1 MVIMKIMRKSL
12 GQRAGR
18 SIISIFAL
26 AFSVALLLVIS
37 HIHEAVRSYA
47 QQVSSEA
54 DLIVGA
60 PSQPVHLVLY
70 SLFRIGPPP
79 PVIPWEVYE
88 DIAGQQEME
97 WVAPVST
104 NESHRGYTVTGSTAR
119 YMETL
124 QLKAVN
130 FIGSSG
136 KGTAFRNDYS
146 AFIGAE
152 LAEEYQYQPGE
163 TLTIANGFSPSLK
176 DEYQTPFIIQGILT
190 ETGTSLDGNVLIPI
204 EGLRKIRKE
213 HGVKSDYI
221 NFVLIKLKRRQS
233 LFAVQQALK
242 SKYKVPLEVVIP
254 ALELEKLGHY
264 ERMLNNVF
272 MAMSFII
279 GLLSLMMIFF
289 NLSAGFAERK
299 QEVELLRMVGAKP
312 WQLAGLTLAEPM
324 LQIILA
330 LLSGVVAYKISTL
343 FLGSWIPVINSIK
356 LPVQQLFWLLLLF
369 LLGFLIA
376 CLPAWRM
383 YGFSKRT

>member
-18 SIISIFAL
+18 STISILTL

-37 HIHEAVRSYA
+37 HIHEAVISYA
-47 QQVSSEA
+47 RQVSSEA

-79 PVIPWEVYE
+79 RVIPWEVYE
-88 DIAGQQEME
+88 DIADLKDAE

-119 YMETL
+119 YMDTL

-136 KGTAFRNDYS
+136 AGTVFRNDLS
-146 AFIGAE
+146 AFIGSG
-152 LAEEYQYQPGE
+152 LAEEYHPGE

-176 DEYQTPFIIQGILT
+176 DEYQTPFIIQGVLM
-190 ETGTSLDGNVLIPI
+190 ETGTSLDNNILIPI
-204 EGLRKIRKE
+204 EGLRQTRKA
-213 HGVKSDYI
+213 HGIKSDYI
-221 NFVLIKLKRRQS
+221 NFILIKLKHRQS
-233 LFAVQQALK
+233 LFKVQQALK
-242 SKYKVPLEVVIP
+242 SKYQVPLEVVIP
-254 ALELEKLGHY
+254 AIELEKLGHY

-299 QEVELLRMVGAKP
+299 QEVELLRMVGARP
-312 WQLAGLTLAEPM
+312 WQLAGLTLAEPV
-324 LQIILA
+324 LQILFA
-330 LLSGVVAYKISTL
+330 LFSGVVLYKVSTL
-343 FLGSWIPVINSIK
+343 FLGNWIPVVNSIA
-356 LPVQQLFWLLLLF
+356 LPVGHLFWLLLLF

>member
-18 SIISIFAL
+18 STISILTL

-47 QQVSSEA
+47 RQVSSEA

-79 PVIPWEVYE
+79 RVIPWEVYE
-88 DIAGQQEME
+88 DIADLKAAE

-119 YMETL
+119 YMDTL

-136 KGTAFRNDYS
+136 AGTVFRNDLS
-146 AFIGAE
+146 AFIGSA
-152 LAEEYQYQPGE
+152 LAEEYHPGE

-176 DEYQTPFIIQGILT
+176 DEYQTPFIIQGVLM
-190 ETGTSLDGNVLIPI
+190 ETGTSLDKNILIPI
-204 EGLRKIRKE
+204 EGLRKTRKA
-213 HGVKSDYI
+213 HGIKSDYI
-221 NFVLIKLKRRQS
+221 NFILIKLKHRQS
-233 LFAVQQALK
+233 LFKVQQALK

-299 QEVELLRMVGAKP
+299 QEVELLRMVGARP
-312 WQLAGLTLAEPM
+312 WQLAGLTLAEPV
-324 LQIILA
+324 LQILFA
-330 LLSGVVAYKISTL
+330 LFSGVVLYKVSTL
-343 FLGSWIPVINSIK
+343 FLGNWIPVVNSIA
-356 LPVQQLFWLLLLF
+356 LPVGHLFWLLLLF

>member
-1 MVIMKIMRKSL
+1 MVMMTIMRKSL
-12 GQRAGR
+12 GQRSGR

-26 AFSVALLLVIS
+26 ALSVALLLVIS
-37 HIHEAVRSYA
+37 HIHEAARSYA
-47 QQVSSEA
+47 RQVSSEA

-88 DIAGQQEME
+88 DLVALQEAE
-97 WVAPVST
+97 WVTPVST
-104 NESHRGYTVTGSTAR
+104 NESHRGHTVTGSTTR
-119 YMETL
+119 YMDTL

-136 KGTAFRNDYS
+136 NGTTFRNELS

-152 LAEEYQYQPGE
+152 LAEEYQYHPGE

-176 DEYQTPFIIQGILT
+176 DEYQTPFVIQGVLV
-190 ETGTSLDGNVLIPI
+190 ETGTSLDNNILIPI
-204 EGLRKIRKE
+204 EGLRKTRKT
-213 HGVKSDYI
+213 HGIKTDYI
-221 NFVLIKLKRRQS
+221 NFVLIKLKHRQS

-242 SKYKVPLEVVIP
+242 SKYKIPLEVVIP

-279 GLLSLMMIFF
+279 GVLSLMMIFF

-299 QEVELLRMVGAKP
+299 QEVELLRMVGARP
-312 WQLAGLTLAEPM
+312 WQLAGLTLAEPV
-324 LQIILA
+324 LQIVFA
-330 LLSGVVAYKISTL
+330 LFSGVVIYKLSTL
-343 FLGSWIPVINSIK
+343 FLGNWIPVVSSIR
-356 LPVQQLFWLLLLF
+356 LPVEHLFWLLLLF
-369 LLGFLIA
+369 LLGFLTA
-376 CLPAWRM
+376 CLPAWKM

>member
-18 SIISIFAL
+18 SAISILAL
-26 AFSVALLLVIS
+26 AFSIALLLVIS

-47 QQVSSEA
+47 RQVSSGA

-79 PVIPWEVYE
+79 PVIPWDIYE
-88 DIAGQQEME
+88 DIAGLEDIE
-97 WVAPVST
+97 WAAPVAT

-124 QLKAVN
+124 QLKALN
-130 FIGSSG
+130 FIGASG
-136 KGTAFRNDYS
+136 SGTAFRNHRS
-146 AFIGAE
+146 AFIGAS
-152 LAEEYQYQPGE
+152 LAADYQPGE

-176 DEYQTPFIIQGILT
+176 DEYQTPFIIQGVLM
-190 ETGTSLDGNVLIPI
+190 ETGTSLDNNILIPI
-204 EGLRKIRKE
+204 EGLRKTRKA
-213 HGVKSDYI
+213 HGIKNDYL
-221 NFVLIKLKRRQS
+221 NFILIKLRHRHS
-233 LFAVQQALK
+233 LFKVQQELK
-242 SKYKVPLEVVIP
+242 SKFNIPLEVVIP
-254 ALELEKLGHY
+254 SFELEKLGHY
-264 ERMLNNVF
+264 QRMLNNVF

-279 GLLSLMMIFF
+279 GLLSLMMMYF

-299 QEVELLRMVGAKP
+299 QEVELLRMVGARP

-324 LQIILA
+324 LQILVA
-330 LLSGVVAYKISTL
+330 LCSGVVIYKVSTL
-343 FLGSWIPVINSIK
+343 FLGSWIPVVSSIA
-356 LPVQQLFWLLLLF
+356 LPLEQLLWLLSLF
-369 LLGFLIA
+369 LLGFLVA

-383 YGFSKRT
+383 YGISRRT